1 MIRPVKRDGSVTEV
15 AAVHANP
22 AGALSRGAIVT
33 LILLLAINLLNYVDR
48 SVLSAVEPDIRREI
62 LNEDDRATGG
72 GGTQPAEGGG
82 VRSSRAGRPAQT
94 QTGFLAAGVFGFYL
108 FVGPFFGWVAG
119 PVLRWT

>member
-72 GGTQPAEGGG
+72 AGKQPAGGG
-82 VRSSRAGRPAQT
+82 GGGRARAGRHRKT
-94 QTGFLAAGVFGFYL
+94 HTGVLASGF
-108 FVGPFFGWVAG
+108 
-119 PVLRWT
+119 

>member
-72 GGTQPAEGGG
+72 AGTQPAEGRS
-82 VRSSRAGRPAQT
+82 VRSPRAERHAKT
-94 QTGFLAAGVFGFYL
+94 HTGFLASAFY
-108 FVGPFFGWVAG
+108 
-119 PVLRWT
+119 